1 MEDLPTKAT
10 FLQLTCWIGLE
21 LDPQTQAIVTTV
33 LQISA
38 SRAWGDLATLGLMP
52 PNTYNVRVVEV
63 TVPGIPSEVMELGHT
78 SRLQISRFNN
88 FSQELREHQ
97 RVGDAWD
104 RTCQ

>member
-33 LQISA
+33 LQIPA
-38 SRAWGDLATLGLMP
+38 SRAWGDPETLGLMP
-52 PNTYNVRVVEV
+52 PNTHNVRVVEV

-97 RVGDAWD
+97 RVGDGWD